1 MNESRD
7 CWRGWKRHNY
17 TLSLSLS
24 LAVIRH
30 GNVKVKGVQVTEER
44 NLGRAGNER
53 VAMSSILKVE
63 WQPSHY
69 LNASVREERE
79 REQVSTVIIA
89 AN

>member
-1 MNESRD
+1 M
-7 CWRGWKRHNY
+7 
-17 TLSLSLS
+17 
-24 LAVIRH
+24 
-30 GNVKVKGVQVTEER
+30 TEER

-69 LNASVREERE
+69 LNASVRGERE